1 MAYNKND
8 FLAGVVAG
16 RALHGR
22 HIGANGAPIR
32 VEGNLNITEN
42 GDYDVTKYKTATV
55 NIPGK
60 TYTLN
65 EILAGTSFYPVW
77 VNAWVTC
84 YPEYIINSADDNSI
98 SWTFRFRSSGLYH
111 PQTADE
117 LVGIALPPYSLEI
130 PGGESPRRI
139 IKLPDLAGT
148 YFGEYTTGGAS
159 AEEMKGCG
167 IRIES
172 INSGFISAKPAN
184 TGGMHPIWPKDTM
197 LGLASTECYA
207 VYVTGDGW
215 KRPDTYMNFT
225 MDIPFTT
232 PVEGGAWLD

>member
-42 GDYDVTKYKTATV
+42 GDYDVTNYKTATV
-55 NIPGK
+55 NIPRK
-60 TYTLN
+60 MYTLN

-130 PGGESPRRI
+130 PGGESQRRI

-148 YFGEYTTGGAS
+148 YFGCLLYTSDA
-159 AEEMKGCG
+159 A
-167 IRIES
+167 
-172 INSGFISAKPAN
+172 
-184 TGGMHPIWPKDTM
+184 D
-197 LGLASTECYA
+197 
-207 VYVTGDGW
+207 D
-215 KRPDTYMNFT
+215 
-225 MDIPFTT
+225 
-232 PVEGGAWLD
+232 

>member
-22 HIGANGAPIR
+22 HIGANGAPIH

-60 TYTLN
+60 MYTLN

-98 SWTFRFRSSGLYH
+98 SWTFRFRSSGMYH
-111 PQTADE
+111 PQKADE

-148 YFGEYTTGGAS
+148 YFGKYTTGGAA
-159 AEEMKGCG
+159 AEEMEGCG

-172 INSGFISAKPAN
+172 TNSGFISAKPAN
-184 TGGMHPIWPKDTM
+184 TGGTQPIWPK
-197 LGLASTECYA
+197 A
-207 VYVTGDGW
+207 
-215 KRPDTYMNFT
+215 
-225 MDIPFTT
+225 
-232 PVEGGAWLD
+232 